1 MKNLLYIFFFA
12 SLLLPIALRGQTPY
26 DSFAPEATRPMI
38 EREALYP
45 EGTMQTEEPSTDT
58 VLCVAVVDLQRQTLL
73 LINIHDNTIIGT
85 APLSDDVLKW
95 LSVDPLADKNIAT
108 SPYMYCN
115 GNPIIFVDP
124 DGRDWYKDEEGE
136 IKWTDYHSQEELKT
150 NGLKG
155 QYLGEAVVVFSG
167 YRDERFGTINGKGKY
182 IGGEN
187 AKLAEV
193 TLYGSN
199 GEDDITRGLIGF
211 TMTSDYEKYGA
222 IDDGIWP
229 GNYDSKGKS
238 GKIPSHWTL
247 NNRGLIPTYDYQ
259 PNESPYAGKLKGT
272 MYKNGIFIHSTL
284 SANNRVGR
292 KTSVGCLLLDWN
304 SMKVFNE
311 RMNGVKHFSVIVYR
325 R

>member
-1 MKNLLYIFFFA
+1 MRK
-12 SLLLPIALRGQTPY
+12 SLLFIFGLMWALVLRAQTPY
-26 DSFAPEATRPMI
+26 DSFSPETTRPMVM
-38 EREALYP
+38 REALQSNSVP
-45 EGTMQTEEPSTDT
+45 QTDFATTDT
-58 VLCVAVVDLQRQTLL
+58 IPCVAVIDLQRNTLL
-73 LINIHDNTIIGT
+73 LVDLRSNAILGA
-85 APLSDDVLKW
+85 APLTDEIPKW
-95 LSVDPLADKNIAT
+95 LSVDPLTDKNIAT

-136 IKWTDYHSQEELKT
+136 IKWTDFHSQEELKT

-259 PNESPYAGKLKGT
+259 PNESPYAGELKGT

-284 SANNRVGR
+284 SANNRVGS